1 MENKANEEKK
11 YKGLYANFL
20 EVAES
25 FVIALACVVFIFLFV
40 ARLSIVSG
48 NSMNNTL
55 QDGDYVI
62 VVNPFFTYEPEN
74 GDIVVIHGNYE
85 NYNIPLVKRV
95 IATEGQTIQIN
106 MLTRS
111 VYVDGVLLDED
122 YAYYQFG
129 IASRIPQTEGGSY
142 DPITGIFTAT
152 VPEGHVFVMG
162 DNRLNSADSRIAE
175 IGFINENNIVGKAV
189 YRISPFSRRGA
200 L

>member
-1 MENKANEEKK
+1 MENKTNEEKK

-48 NSMNNTL
+48 SSMNNTL

-111 VYVDGVLLDED
+111 VYVDGILLDED

-142 DPITGIFTAT
+142 DPMTGIFTAT

>member
-1 MENKANEEKK
+1 M
-11 YKGLYANFL
+11 
-20 EVAES
+20 AES

-48 NSMNNTL
+48 SSMNNTL

-111 VYVDGVLLDED
+111 VYVDGILLDED

-142 DPITGIFTAT
+142 DPMTGIFTAT